1 MRNVLIVFLAANL
14 AACATPPITMDQIA
28 GIERGQQATSVQ
40 GLLRNEPDRQIET
53 SIEGRSYIID
63 LYRMQTGTSTQ
74 TSVVCGKDYCTPYT
88 YTVPVSAAFAFI
100 YEGDR
105 LMTWG
110 FLEEVNK
117 SEDPLVTRLAEE
129 VREEQP

>member
-1 MRNVLIVFLAANL
+1 MRRVLIVLLAACL

-28 GIERGQQATSVQ
+28 GIERGQEVTSVQ
-40 GLLRNEPDRQIET
+40 QLLGNEPERHIET
-53 SIEGRSYIID
+53 SIEGRSYAID

-74 TSVVCGKDYCTPYT
+74 ASVVCGKDYCTPYT
-88 YTVPVSAAFAFI
+88 YTVPVSAPFAFL

-110 FLEEVNK
+110 FLEELNK
-117 SEDPLVTRLAEE
+117 SEDPLVPRLAEE
-129 VREEQP
+129 LREERP